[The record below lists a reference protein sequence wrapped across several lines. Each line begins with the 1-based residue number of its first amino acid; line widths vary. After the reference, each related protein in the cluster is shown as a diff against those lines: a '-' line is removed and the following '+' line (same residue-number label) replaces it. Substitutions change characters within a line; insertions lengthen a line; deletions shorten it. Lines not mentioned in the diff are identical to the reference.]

1 VFEDVTLDQLKAGYH
16 QIERAES
23 VQPNAA
29 IGEVMRLM
37 LKEIQQRQNK
47 SGSSSMPDD
56 APKASFRGT
65 TTSASGDVSSVGKE
79 VNIGSRVR
87 IVKGHNSVKGKTGK
101 VVTRGRGKVGVQL
114 DSNGKSIDVPY
125 NSVELV

>member
-47 SGSSSMPDD
+47 SGSSSTPDD
-56 APKASFRGT
+56 APKASSRGT
-65 TTSASGDVSSVGKE
+65 TTSASGAAGKE
-79 VNIGSRVR
+79 VNIGSHVR

-101 VVTRGRGKVGVQL
+101 VVTRGRGKVEVQL